1 MRICVYGAGAVGGYL
16 GAKLAMAGANV
27 TLIARGA
34 HLDAL
39 RRDGLTLISGGE
51 TTVIPVNATDDPAS
65 LGPQDH
71 VIVTMKAHSVPP
83 VAAEIAP
90 LLAGGGTVTMA
101 VNGVP
106 WWYFH
111 GLGGALEGRRIA
123 AVDPGDAQWT
133 HIGPDN
139 VLGCV
144 VYVAADTPAP
154 GVIGHGGGARFQL
167 GEPKGRTSRRMEALA
182 AALTAAGLDAPIQAD
197 IRQAV
202 WTKLWGNLS
211 FNPVSALTGATL
223 GQLGAHDGARA
234 VIREMMVEAQRIG
247 ERLGVAFPISV
258 DERLAGGARVGA
270 HKSSMLQDFEKG
282 RPMEIA
288 AIVTAVQELG
298 QVTGVATP
306 TIDLVLGL
314 IDLRDR
320 TSTGRA

>member
-1 MRICVYGAGAVGGYL
+1 MRICVYGAGAVGGFL
-16 GAKLAMAGANV
+16 GAKLALAGADV
-27 TLIARGA
+27 SLIARGA
-34 HLDAL
+34 HLEAM
-39 RRDGLTLISGGE
+39 RRDGLKLVSGGE
-51 TTVIPVNATDDPAS
+51 TTTVPVHVTDDPAE

-83 VAAEIAP
+83 VAASLAP

-111 GLGGALEGRRIA
+111 GIGGALEGRRIA
-123 AVDPGDAQWT
+123 SVDPGDAQWT

-154 GVIGHGGGARFQL
+154 GVIGHGGGSRFLL
-167 GEPKGRTSRRMEALA
+167 GEPKGGTSPRIEALS
-182 AALTAAGLDAPIQAD
+182 AALTAAGLDAPVRPD
-197 IRQAV
+197 IRQDV

-223 GQLGAHDGARA
+223 AELGAHDGARA
-234 VIREMMVEAQRIG
+234 VIRAMMIEAQAIG
-247 ERLGVAFPISV
+247 ETLGVAFPVSV
-258 DERLAGGARVGA
+258 DERLAGGAKVGA

-282 RPMEIA
+282 RPMEIG
-288 AIVTAVQELG
+288 AILGAVQELG
-298 QVTGVATP
+298 RVTGTDTP
-306 TIDLVLGL
+306 VIDMVLGL
-314 IDLRDR
+314 ADLRDR
-320 TSTGRA
+320 TNTGRT

>member
-16 GAKLAMAGANV
+16 GAKLAMAGADV

-34 HLDAL
+34 HLEAL
-39 RRDGLTLISGGE
+39 KRDGLTLVSGGE
-51 TTVIPVNATDDPAS
+51 TTVIPVQATDDPGA

-83 VAAEIAP
+83 VAAAMAP
-90 LLAGGGTVTMA
+90 LLAEGGTVTMA

-111 GLGGALEGRRIA
+111 GIGGALEGRRIA

-144 VYVAADTPAP
+144 VYVAAGSPAP
-154 GVIGHGGGARFQL
+154 GVIGHGGGNRFIL
-167 GEPKGRTSRRMEALA
+167 GEPKGGTTPRLEALA
-182 AALTAAGLDAPIQAD
+182 GALSAAGLDAPVEPD

-223 GQLGAHDGARA
+223 AELGAHDGARA
-234 VIREMMVEAQRIG
+234 VIREMMIEAQHIG

-258 DERLAGGARVGA
+258 DERLAGGAKVGA

-282 RPMEIA
+282 RPMEIG

-298 QVTGVATP
+298 QVTGVPTP
-306 TIDLVLGL
+306 TIDMVLGL
-314 IDLRDR
+314 LDLRDR
-320 TSTGRA
+320 TATGRA